1 MRKIIFLISAL
12 LLSSCNDVNEDKL
25 RIVFLGDSITEAGV
39 YDKEVG
45 VEYNGELVNPD
56 YTGFITFLSQS
67 VLEKT
72 ELVGK
77 GISGDKVSDLLTR
90 YKKDVIDLDP
100 DIVFIY
106 IGINDVWHKYDF
118 GTGSD
123 IDLYENGLR
132 QIISEIQNIG
142 AKVVLCTPTVIGE
155 NYGDFTLANQ
165 YVEHYRD
172 AETMKSMNEDL
183 DEFSDVVRKL
193 ASEYIT
199 DLIDLR
205 KIFIDYIS
213 ENNPKNSP
221 SGILTYDGVHLND
234 RGNKLIADQMI
245 NFIN

>member
-1 MRKIIFLISAL
+1 MRYLHLLVFILIIG
-12 LLSSCNDVNEDKL
+12 CNKMSEDELK
-25 RIVFLGDSITEAGV
+25 IVFLGDSITEAGV

-45 VEYNGELVNPD
+45 VEYNGELVYPD

-67 VLEKT
+67 TPKNT
-72 ELVGK
+72 KLVGK

-90 YKKDVIDLDP
+90 YKKDVIDLNP

-132 QIISEIQNIG
+132 QIISEIQKIG
-142 AKVVLCTPTVIGE
+142 SKVVLCTPTVIGE

-165 YVEHYRD
+165 YVEQYRD
-172 AETMKSMNEDL
+172 AKTMESMNNDL
-183 DEFSDVVRKL
+183 DAFSDVVRNL
-193 ASEYIT
+193 SSEYNT
-199 DLIDLR
+199 GLIDLR
-205 KIFIDYIS
+205 KIFMSYIS
-213 ENNPKNSP
+213 ENNPSNNP

-234 RGNKLIADQMI
+234 QGNKLIADQMVP
-245 NFIN
+245 FIN